1 MKKYMKFVWIALA
14 AIAFI
19 GTFAFLYIKSQP
31 KEIAYTLETPKYSN
45 IEKSTIATGTIVPRD
60 EILIKPQISGI
71 IDEVYKQ
78 AGESIKAGE
87 IIAKVKV
94 IPELGNLST
103 AESKVRTSEINYNQA
118 KTDYDRSKKLFSK
131 QLISKTDMETATLK
145 MKTDKEDLEASKE
158 SLEITRNGITKNM
171 AQYSSTMI
179 RSTVTGLILAMPVKK
194 GNSVIQAN
202 TFNDGTT
209 IATVANMNDLIF
221 DGNIDETE
229 VGKLNVGM
237 PIKLTIGALQSVKLD
252 ANLEFIS
259 PKGTETNGANLFE
272 IKAAVHSISDAKIR
286 SGYSANA
293 EIVLARANH
302 VLTIPESTIVF
313 VNNKSYVYV
322 LTSGNAKK
330 QTFKRREVVLGLSDG
345 INIEV
350 KIGLTTKEKVRG
362 AQIDDDKEKSSNDN
376 NN

>member
-1 MKKYMKFVWIALA
+1 MKFVWIALA